1 MSPFLKWTAGARP
14 GLEPRKGKLVRPAR
28 VTISEDRLYDDL
40 SDEER
45 WQRHAKKS
53 KKGRKG
59 DGDEEEVVEQLLLKW
74 TGDEP

>member
-14 GLEPRKGKLVRPAR
+14 GVEPRKGKLVRPAR

-53 KKGRKG
+53 KKK
-59 DGDEEEVVEQLLLKW
+59 DKEGDEDEVVEQLLLKW
-74 TGDEP
+74 TGGEP